1 MKIGGL
7 PVHYALMLTILSQIV
22 QLFTG
27 YTVALTIDHVGRIP
41 WFAGAFAVAALAA
54 LSGAFVTGVLHVH
67 GWVPLLVFGIL
78 MTAGTS
84 VNSIGVYLYTPE
96 LYPTRMRALGT
107 STASSTNRLASA
119 IAPLC
124 VGFLLA
130 NNLGIAS
137 VFAMFAVVLLFG
149 FFVIKTFGIE
159 TRRLTLEE
167 VSP

>member
-1 MKIGGL
+1 
-7 PVHYALMLTILSQIV
+7 
-22 QLFTG
+22 
-27 YTVALTIDHVGRIP
+27 
-41 WFAGAFAVAALAA
+41 
-54 LSGAFVTGVLHVH
+54 
-67 GWVPLLVFGIL
+67 
-78 MTAGTS
+78 

-119 IAPLC
+119 IAPIC

-137 VFAMFAVVLLFG
+137 VFALFAVVLLFG
-149 FFVIKTFGIE
+149 FTIMSKFGIE
-159 TRRLTLEE
+159 TTRRTLEE